1 MPSHYNGKIGA
12 AMCASVCEVGNYVYI
27 YSIIII
33 ILCYYHYNIYSII
46 ECTSDPNRID
56 AFT

>member
-12 AMCASVCEVGNYVYI
+12 AMCASVREVSYYAYI
-27 YSIIII
+27 YSIVS
-33 ILCYYHYNIYSII
+33 LCYYYYIYI
-46 ECTSDPNRID
+46 ECTSDPKRID